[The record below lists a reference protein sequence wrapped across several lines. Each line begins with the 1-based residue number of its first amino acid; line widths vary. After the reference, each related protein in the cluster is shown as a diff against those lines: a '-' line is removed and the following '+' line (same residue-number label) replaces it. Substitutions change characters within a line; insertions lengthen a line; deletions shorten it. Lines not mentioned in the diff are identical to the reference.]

1 MNSKNVLVVGG
12 AGYIGSHTC
21 KELKSN
27 GFNPVVLDN
36 LSEGHDWA
44 AKFGPLE
51 RGDAGDYNFVT
62 ATIRKHSIS
71 SVLHFAANAYVGESV
86 TNPRKYIRN
95 NVTAMDQLLGACI
108 DTGVA
113 KIIFSSSCATYGV
126 PQYIPL
132 DEQHPQNPISPYGDT
147 KFMGERIL
155 HWYSRAYNLRYVALR
170 YFNASGADPE
180 GEIGEVHNPE
190 SHLIPLILQA
200 ILGKRPH
207 IGVFGTDYDTSDG
220 TAVRDYV
227 HVKDLADG
235 HVKALQY
242 LIDGKESAKVNLGSG
257 HGYSVKEVIEMA
269 AKVTEREVPTKYE
282 ARRPGDPPSLYADP
296 ALANQ
301 LLNWTP
307 KYSDLETIIR
317 TAWAW
322 EQKRES
328 LKV

>member
-1 MNSKNVLVVGG
+1 MDSKNVLVVGG

-21 KELKSN
+21 KELKLN

-51 RGDAGDYNFVT
+51 RGDAGDYDFVT
-62 ATIRKHSIS
+62 SAIRKHSIS

-108 DTGVA
+108 DTGVS

-126 PQYIPL
+126 PQYVPL
-132 DEQHPQNPISPYGDT
+132 NEQHTQNPISPYGDT
-147 KFMGERIL
+147 KLMGERIL
-155 HWYSRAYNLRYVALR
+155 HWYSGAYNLKYVALR
-170 YFNASGADPE
+170 YFNASGADPD

-190 SHLIPLILQA
+190 SHLIPLILQT
-200 ILGKRPH
+200 ILGKRPF
-207 IGVFGTDYDTSDG
+207 IGVFGADYDTPDG
-220 TAVRDYV
+220 TAIRDYV
-227 HVKDLADG
+227 HVKDLADA

-242 LIDGKESAKVNLGSG
+242 LINGGESAKVNLGSG
-257 HGYSVKEVIEMA
+257 RGYSVREVIDMA
-269 AKVTEREVPTKYE
+269 AMVSGKSVKTQYQP
-282 ARRPGDPPSLYADP
+282 RRPGDPPSLYADP
-296 ALANQ
+296 SYAKQ

-307 KYSDLETIIR
+307 NHSDLETIIR